1 MTVPK
6 NADMLKFVTLGRSY
20 DKNEL
25 IFNSECLNIT
35 VCDGARESALHY
47 HTFFEIEVLLKG
59 SAKTITDNTELQL
72 SGGDCV
78 FCMPGSVQKI
88 NFFNDAT
95 VVTMRFREG
104 IISQSFTEKLCSKS
118 FILASLN
125 QDQIKKFCF
134 ALDILA
140 LARGESDDVLC
151 LAAGFVQFTAALI
164 KLKSQ
169 NGGCEK
175 PNANIKTLDP
185 VIIRAIMHTKLHV
198 EKAITLKSLAK
209 HLGYTPN
216 YLGTLFKKETGK
228 KYTEFLRD
236 ERLNLACVLLEST
249 QMPVY
254 EIAKQTGFENS
265 AYFCRIYK
273 NKFGRSPGQSR

>member
-1 MTVPK
+1 M
-6 NADMLKFVTLGRSY
+6 
-20 DKNEL
+20 
-25 IFNSECLNIT
+25 
-35 VCDGARESALHY
+35 HY
-47 HTFFEIEVLLKG
+47 HTFFEIVVLLKG

-118 FILASLN
+118 FLLASLN
-125 QDQIKKFCF
+125 QDQIEKFCF

-140 LARGESDDVLC
+140 LARGEREDVLC
-151 LAAGFVQFTAALI
+151 LAAGFVQFTAAFI

-175 PNANIKTLDP
+175 PNGKIKTLDP

-198 EKAITLKSLAK
+198 EKVITLKSLAK

>member
-1 MTVPK
+1 
-6 NADMLKFVTLGRSY
+6 
-20 DKNEL
+20 
-25 IFNSECLNIT
+25 
-35 VCDGARESALHY
+35 
-47 HTFFEIEVLLKG
+47 
-59 SAKTITDNTELQL
+59 
-72 SGGDCV
+72 
-78 FCMPGSVQKI
+78 
-88 NFFNDAT
+88 
-95 VVTMRFREG
+95 MRFREG

-118 FILASLN
+118 FLLASLN
-125 QDQIKKFCF
+125 QDQIEKFCF

-151 LAAGFVQFTAALI
+151 MAAGLVQFTAALI

-198 EKAITLKSLAK
+198 EKEITLKSLAK

-254 EIAKQTGFENS
+254 EIAKQTGFVNS
-265 AYFCRIYK
+265 AYFCRIFK

>member
-88 NFFNDAT
+88 NLFNDAT
-95 VVTMRFREG
+95 VVTMRFWE
-104 IISQSFTEKLCSKS
+104 
-118 FILASLN
+118 
-125 QDQIKKFCF
+125 
-134 ALDILA
+134 
-140 LARGESDDVLC
+140 
-151 LAAGFVQFTAALI
+151 LI
-164 KLKSQ
+164 GS
-169 NGGCEK
+169 
-175 PNANIKTLDP
+175 
-185 VIIRAIMHTKLHV
+185 M
-198 EKAITLKSLAK
+198 
-209 HLGYTPN
+209 
-216 YLGTLFKKETGK
+216 
-228 KYTEFLRD
+228 
-236 ERLNLACVLLEST
+236 RLNAIGKT
-249 QMPVY
+249 
-254 EIAKQTGFENS
+254 ENPKR
-265 AYFCRIYK
+265 YLKTKKRRFYD
-273 NKFGRSPGQSR
+273 PGTP

>member
-78 FCMPGSVQKI
+78 FCMLGSVQKI

-104 IISQSFTEKLCSKS
+104 IISQSFIEKLCSKS

-125 QDQIKKFCF
+125 QDQIEKFCF

-140 LARGESDDVLC
+140 LARGEREDVLC
-151 LAAGFVQFTAALI
+151 LAAGFVQFTAALLLI
-164 KLKSQ
+164 KRIMISCLK
-169 NGGCEK
+169 G
-175 PNANIKTLDP
+175 
-185 VIIRAIMHTKLHV
+185 
-198 EKAITLKSLAK
+198 
-209 HLGYTPN
+209 
-216 YLGTLFKKETGK
+216 
-228 KYTEFLRD
+228 
-236 ERLNLACVLLEST
+236 
-249 QMPVY
+249 
-254 EIAKQTGFENS
+254 
-265 AYFCRIYK
+265 
-273 NKFGRSPGQSR
+273 

>member
-1 MTVPK
+1 M
-6 NADMLKFVTLGRSY
+6 
-20 DKNEL
+20 
-25 IFNSECLNIT
+25 
-35 VCDGARESALHY
+35 HY

-118 FILASLN
+118 FLLASLN
-125 QDQIKKFCF
+125 QDQIEKFCF

-151 LAAGFVQFTAALI
+151 MAAGLVQFTAALI

-216 YLGTLFKKETGK
+216 YLGTL
-228 KYTEFLRD
+228 
-236 ERLNLACVLLEST
+236 
-249 QMPVY
+249 
-254 EIAKQTGFENS
+254 
-265 AYFCRIYK
+265 
-273 NKFGRSPGQSR
+273 